1 MICDLQKASMW
12 KRISAFLFDAIML
25 TIAAVLFAWLISV
38 AVQYDVPAAQLEA
51 SYAKYEEAYGVD
63 FQMPLEAYQE
73 LTDQQRANVDTAY
86 AALAA
91 DEEAVYAYNM
101 LMQLTLLIT
110 TFGILLAY
118 LVLEFTVPMLFVNG
132 QTLGKKIF
140 SLGLMRT
147 EGTRVNGVVMFIRT
161 ILGKY
166 AIETM
171 IPVYIIIMIYFNS
184 IGLVGPGIMLVIGA
198 VQIVLM
204 IVTKTNSVIHDCL
217 ATTVVVD
224 LPSQMIFNTR
234 EELMAYKEKLH
245 AEKVARTPY

>member
-25 TIAAVLFAWLISV
+25 AIAAVLFAWLISI

-63 FQMPLEAYQE
+63 FQMPLEAYE
-73 LTDQQRANVDTAY
+73 ALSAEERSHVDSAY

-101 LMQLTLLIT
+101 MMQLTLLIT
-110 TFGILLAY
+110 TFGILLAF
-118 LVLEFTVPMLFVNG
+118 LVLEFTVPMLFGNG

-147 EGTRVNGVVMFIRT
+147 EGTRVSGVVMFIRT

-184 IGLVGPGIMLVIGA
+184 IGLVGPGILFVLMI

-204 IVTKTNSVIHDCL
+204 IATKTNSMIHDCL
-217 ATTVVVD
+217 ASTVCVD

-234 EELMAYKEKLH
+234 EELIAYKEKLH
-245 AEKVARTPY
+245 AEKAARSPY

>member
-1 MICDLQKASMW
+1 MICDLQKASIW

-63 FQMPLEAYQE
+63 FQMPLEAYQA

-101 LMQLTLLIT
+101 LLQLTLLIT

-118 LVLEFTVPMLFVNG
+118 LVLEFTVPMLFGNG

-147 EGTRVNGVVMFIRT
+147 EGTRVSGVVMFIRT

-171 IPVYIIIMIYFNS
+171 IPVYIIIMIYYNS

-204 IVTKTNSVIHDCL
+204 IATKTNSVIHDCL